1 MHGNT
6 MNLRLGELVQH
17 LSGEIGMIVHIQ
29 TYPKAPPRYDVEWYN
44 PTHGC
49 YRGSGISEW
58 DMLTMQG
65 RYRNFRDF
73 IHGYK
78 TR

>member
-1 MHGNT
+1 MQLQIGD
-6 MNLRLGELVQH
+6 MVQH
-17 LSGEIGMIVHIQ
+17 MSGEIGMIVHIQ
-29 TYPKAPPRYDVEWYN
+29 THPKARPRYDVEWYN
-44 PTHGC
+44 PNVGY

-58 DMLTMQG
+58 DILTMKG
-65 RYRNFRDF
+65 RYSILRDF